1 MRAASSGSPTDPE
14 RPTRPVAVIG
24 AGVAGLSAARRL
36 ADHGIEVRAFEKS
49 RGRGGRSATRRTGD
63 LRFDHG
69 AQYFTVRSARF
80 EAIVRPLRET
90 GQVAVW
96 DPRVVSLLAD
106 GSVDRAPADTRYV
119 GVPGMSALG
128 HALATGVP
136 VALET
141 RVESLRVV
149 PGAGAEVLTATG
161 GTHGPFAGLLLACP
175 APQAAIL
182 LAPVSPDLAS
192 DCASV
197 IMQPCWAAMV
207 AFQKP
212 LPTGFDAAFVEDECL
227 AWVSRDSSKP
237 GRPALPDC
245 WTLHATPEWSA
256 RHLEDD
262 PYRVAEALLE
272 RLFRLTGLMR
282 RDVGM
287 RIAHRWRYARP
298 VVGAPSGLLTDEAA
312 RIVVAGDWTAGARIE
327 DACISGMEAADA
339 MLEMLNAVGL

>member
-1 MRAASSGSPTDPE
+1 M
-14 RPTRPVAVIG
+14 
-24 AGVAGLSAARRL
+24 
-36 ADHGIEVRAFEKS
+36 
-49 RGRGGRSATRRTGD
+49 
-63 LRFDHG
+63 
-69 AQYFTVRSARF
+69 
-80 EAIVRPLRET
+80 VRPLCET

-96 DPRVVSLLAD
+96 DPRIVSLRAD
-106 GSVDRAPADTRYV
+106 GTVERAPADTRYV

-136 VALET
+136 VVFET

-161 GTHGPFAGLLLACP
+161 DTHGPFAGLLLACP

-192 DCASV
+192 ECASV
-197 IMQPCWAAMV
+197 IMQPCWAAMA
-207 AFQKP
+207 AFEEA
-212 LPTGFDAAFVEDECL
+212 LLARFDAAFVEDECL

-262 PYRVAEALLE
+262 PERVADALLD
-272 RLFRLTGLMR
+272 RLFGLTGLER
-282 RDVGM
+282 RDAGT
-287 RIAHRWRYARP
+287 RLAHRWRYARA
-298 VVGAPSGLLTDEAA
+298 VVGTPSGALTDGTS
-312 RIVVAGDWTAGARIE
+312 RIAVAGDWTTGPRIE
-327 DACISGMEAADA
+327 DACISGIRAADA
-339 MLEMLNAVGL
+339 LIDMLSAAGL